1 MIWLIFAVLTACVI
15 LGITRS
21 LRRAPSSEDARDS
34 QIEAYKAQ
42 LYELDR
48 EEERGTLGREEARQ
62 TRDEVSRRLLR
73 ASRQSAGA
81 SPKKTKVLSAAIAFV
96 AVAAVVSLGSICAYV
111 YYGKPGIPDQPLEAR
126 LNAPLGEQTLD
137 VQVAN
142 MERRL
147 RQNPA
152 DATGWA
158 ALASI
163 YFKSG
168 LFEKA
173 ADTYQ
178 RAIDAGGEN
187 ESMLLGLTESLTFA
201 NDGFISEQAAQ
212 ALQAALTRNPN
223 SARGRF
229 WSALLAEQDGK
240 KAEAEKIYRDLLAAQ
255 IHPTLRNI
263 VTQRLEALSAV
274 ADNSTTSE
282 EKKVAGQDAP
292 AERVEEQKMIRGMV
306 ERLAA
311 RMEKDKSDLEGWL
324 MLIRSYA
331 VLKETDKAKA
341 AMATAREQF
350 ASDTSALEQ
359 IDAINKE
366 LSFAFAGGNAPQ
378 PENAAPPQ
386 PAVVPLEGEQGKM
399 IRGMVERLA
408 ERLKE
413 NKSDLEGWLRLIRS
427 YAVLKETDKAKDA
440 AATARQQFASDAK
453 ALEEIDALAQGLGLA
468 SPERQ
473 WRTAEIMTRKRRR
486 AVVIVIGL
494 AMIGLASALVLSALR
509 TQVTFFMSPEEV
521 EKTAPKPGTR
531 FRLGGLVKAGSI
543 HHEADAVTAFTVT
556 DNAASLPV
564 TYRGILPDLFRE
576 GQGVVAEGKIGAD
589 GVFVA
594 DTVLAKHDEK
604 YMPPEVAAA
613 LKKNG
618 RWQEQSGQQ
627 KTPGT

>member
-1 MIWLIFAVLTACVI
+1 MIWLIFAALTACVI

-21 LRRAPSSEDARDS
+21 LRRASSSEDARAS
-34 QIEAYKAQ
+34 EIEAYKLQ
-42 LYELDR
+42 LNELDR
-48 EEERGTLGREEARQ
+48 EEERGTLGKAEAQQ
-62 TRDEVSRRLLR
+62 TRAEVSRRLLR
-73 ASRQSAGA
+73 ASRQSVEA
-81 SPKKTKVLSAAIAFV
+81 SSKKPRVLNAAISFI
-96 AVAAVVSLGSICAYV
+96 AVAAVVSLGSIGTYV

-126 LNAPLGEQTLD
+126 LSAPLGEQTLD

-152 DATGWA
+152 DVTGWA

-168 LFEKA
+168 VFEKA

-187 ESMLLGLTESLTFA
+187 ENILLGLAESLTFA

-212 ALQAALTRNPN
+212 ALQTALKRNP
-223 SARGRF
+223 SSTRGRF

-263 VTQRLEALSAV
+263 VTQRLEALTAV
-274 ADNSTTSE
+274 AGNSTASE
-282 EKKVAGQDAP
+282 EKKAGDQDTP
-292 AERVEEQKMIRGMV
+292 AERGEEQKMIRGMV

-311 RMEKDKSDLEGWL
+311 RLEKDKSDLDGWL

-341 AMATAREQF
+341 AMASAREQF

-366 LSFAFAGGNAPQ
+366 LSFALAGGSTSAPQ

-386 PAVVPLEGEQGKM
+386 PAAIPLEGEQGKM

-427 YAVLKETDKAKDA
+427 YAVLKETDKAQDA
-440 AATARQQFASDAK
+440 AATARQEFASDAK
-453 ALEEIDALAQGLGLA
+453 ALEQIDALAQGLGLV
-468 SPERQ
+468 SP
-473 WRTAEIMTRKRRR
+473 
-486 AVVIVIGL
+486 
-494 AMIGLASALVLSALR
+494 SANGG
-509 TQVTFFMSPEEV
+509 QP
-521 EKTAPKPGTR
+521 KT
-531 FRLGGLVKAGSI
+531 
-543 HHEADAVTAFTVT
+543 
-556 DNAASLPV
+556 
-564 TYRGILPDLFRE
+564 
-576 GQGVVAEGKIGAD
+576 
-589 GVFVA
+589 
-594 DTVLAKHDEK
+594 
-604 YMPPEVAAA
+604 
-613 LKKNG
+613 
-618 RWQEQSGQQ
+618 
-627 KTPGT
+627 